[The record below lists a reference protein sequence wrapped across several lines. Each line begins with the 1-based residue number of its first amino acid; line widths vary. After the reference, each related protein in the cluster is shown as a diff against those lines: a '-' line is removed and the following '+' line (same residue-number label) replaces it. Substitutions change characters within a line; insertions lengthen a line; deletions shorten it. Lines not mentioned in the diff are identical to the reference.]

1 MSKMDWISIVME
13 CMKTF
18 SLSQPDLNQFA
29 GMTHLS
35 HSESGSVGHPLAP
48 QNGRFSWQ
56 TALKSYAHL
65 DDKVHSSWLDLN
77 QISIEN
83 GWSQTLFLKSLRNSN
98 FQVVSLEPI
107 FGNQRFW
114 IILYDSYN
122 MCQAEIFSLRLVTAP
137 TKLQKC
143 FIVFG
148 RWLVS

>member
-98 FQVVSLEPI
+98 FQVGTDFRQSNRFESYCMTHTICVKLKSFHWDLLQPQLNSKNALSSLDV
-107 FGNQRFW
+107 G
-114 IILYDSYN
+114 
-122 MCQAEIFSLRLVTAP
+122 
-137 TKLQKC
+137 
-143 FIVFG
+143 
-148 RWLVS
+148 